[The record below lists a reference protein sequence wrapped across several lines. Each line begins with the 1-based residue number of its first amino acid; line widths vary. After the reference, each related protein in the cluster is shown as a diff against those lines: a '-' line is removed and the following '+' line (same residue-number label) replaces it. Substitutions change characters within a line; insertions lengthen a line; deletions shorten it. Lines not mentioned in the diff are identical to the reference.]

1 MSNTNNKSS
10 ISSKTIA
17 VKKDPREDDR
27 KEKPDCFAYR
37 DANYCKALSVK
48 NCKNCSFYKSIRKD

>member
-10 ISSKTIA
+10 ISSKNTI
-17 VKKDPREDDR
+17 KKDPREDDR
-27 KEKPDCFAYR
+27 KEKTDCFAYR

-48 NCKNCSFYKSIRKD
+48 DCKNCSFYKSIRKD